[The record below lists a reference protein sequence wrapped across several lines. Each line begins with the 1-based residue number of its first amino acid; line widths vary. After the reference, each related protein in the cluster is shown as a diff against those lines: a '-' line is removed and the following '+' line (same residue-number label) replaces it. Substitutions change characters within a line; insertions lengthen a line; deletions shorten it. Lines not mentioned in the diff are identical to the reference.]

1 MKIYYD
7 FIRRQT
13 HHECRK
19 KKSYIQKFFQQ
30 VLIKMFRFIK
40 FVFYVQQN
48 WSKNKICRSANSV
61 INLPSSYFTF
71 KMLIKPQVVA
81 RRVLWNRVC
90 PLFCLPVHLLIH
102 PPFDVSTGPLFF
114 FLNFGMVLETDMKL
128 YVTARFYFKKIASKI
143 RKMGQKLGFFLKLV
157 FNESLYYL
165 LYSYTNPLFGKVWF
179 LRYGLKWSW
188 PIRSQYF

>member
-7 FIRRQT
+7 FIRRQRYT
-13 HHECRK
+13 TNAERK
-19 KKSYIQKFFQQ
+19 SHIPKFFQQ

-48 WSKNKICRSANSV
+48 WSKNKICQSANSV

-90 PLFCLPVHLLIH
+90 PLFCLPVHLSIH
-102 PPFDVSTGPLFF
+102 PPFDMSIGPLFF
-114 FLNFGMVLETDMKL
+114 FSEFWHGVRNWYEVVRDSQIL
-128 YVTARFYFKKIASKI
+128 FKKNCLQNKENGPKI
-143 RKMGQKLGFFLKLV
+143 VFFL
-157 FNESLYYL
+157 EI
-165 LYSYTNPLFGKVWF
+165 
-179 LRYGLKWSW
+179 GL
-188 PIRSQYF
+188 

>member
-7 FIRRQT
+7 FIRRQI

-19 KKSYIQKFFQQ
+19 KNSYIQKFFQQ

-40 FVFYVQQN
+40 FVFYVLQN

-61 INLPSSYFTF
+61 IKLLSSYFTF

-90 PLFCLPVHLLIH
+90 PLFCLPVHLSMH
-102 PPFDVSTGPLFF
+102 PPFDVSIGPLFF
-114 FLNFGMVLETDMKL
+114 FSEFWHGVRNWYEVVRDSQIL
-128 YVTARFYFKKIASKI
+128 FKKNCLQNKENGPKI
-143 RKMGQKLGFFLKLV
+143 GFFL
-157 FNESLYYL
+157 EIYL
-165 LYSYTNPLFGKVWF
+165 
-179 LRYGLKWSW
+179 
-188 PIRSQYF
+188 